1 MRFYRFEPF
10 VQLSKATAS
19 GSQVTKLQMM
29 AYTQA
34 CDYYG
39 EDRVALQKDNVQ
51 VDGTSGI
58 NKADI
63 LAQQDL
69 QCSYVQSVFTEKLSD
84 ISDLLV
90 CKLSLYKL
98 FIHWPELDVTN
109 EQDQSIHIKDLFAR
123 IPLSRYGLTFDESEK
138 FTFMRT
144 TYSKNQWNR
153 GYMHSHVNGLNRT
166 ALQFKHVCL
175 GSGPILRTIETL
187 KTQPYNVE
195 ATMLFFWELDK
206 VAHVES
212 LSGVPYIRLTS
223 IVSDRYEKVDAFPN
237 ESCLNFFKQRRA
249 TIAQTPLHDFILSF
263 LKAVET
269 PLSFVDGKYV
279 LGCSFT
285 DFAVSVSNYYTIW
298 FNTVKEMAER
308 GIIKYL
314 PPIMAKETYLLKDGD
329 LYMIQG
335 SIENRAE
342 PRGVRPFKF
351 NDTEFQ
357 LTVEKDDTNK
367 NYMTCKLLP
376 LSFIAS
382 LLNFIL
388 TSVNTA
394 TSFEYEEIKEENPVG
409 DNSSAFVSRDTT
421 KRRVYAKTT
430 NRTPTA
436 Y

>member
-1 MRFYRFEPF
+1 
-10 VQLSKATAS
+10 
-19 GSQVTKLQMM
+19 
-29 AYTQA
+29 
-34 CDYYG
+34 
-39 EDRVALQKDNVQ
+39 
-51 VDGTSGI
+51 
-58 NKADI
+58 
-63 LAQQDL
+63 
-69 QCSYVQSVFTEKLSD
+69 
-84 ISDLLV
+84 
-90 CKLSLYKL
+90 
-98 FIHWPELDVTN
+98 
-109 EQDQSIHIKDLFAR
+109 
-123 IPLSRYGLTFDESEK
+123 
-138 FTFMRT
+138 MRT
-144 TYSKNQWNR
+144 TYPKNQWNR
-153 GYMHSHVNGLNRT
+153 GYMHSHVNGLERG
-166 ALQFKHVCL
+166 ALRFKHVCL

-187 KTQPYNVE
+187 KRQSDNEE

-223 IVSDRYEKVDAFPN
+223 VVSDRCEKVDAFPVD
-237 ESCLNFFKQRRA
+237 SCLNFFKQKK
-249 TIAQTPLHDFILSF
+249 TVIIGTPLNDFILSF
-263 LKAVET
+263 LKAIET

-298 FNTVKEMAER
+298 FSTVNEMAAR

-314 PPIMAKETYLLKDGD
+314 PPIIAKETYLLKDGD
-329 LYMIQG
+329 LYTIQG

-357 LTVEKDDTNK
+357 LIVEKEDTNK

-409 DNSSAFVSRDTT
+409 DNSSAFISRNTT
-421 KRRVYAKTT
+421 KERVHAKTT